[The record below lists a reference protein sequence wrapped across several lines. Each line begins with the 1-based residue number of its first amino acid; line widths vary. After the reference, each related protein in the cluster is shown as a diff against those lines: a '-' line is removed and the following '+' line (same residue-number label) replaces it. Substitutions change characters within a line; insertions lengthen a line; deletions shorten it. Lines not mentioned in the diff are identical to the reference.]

1 MDEQQSLI
9 NWWRTERDQIC
20 SQLREKAKT
29 EPLSEVE
36 TMILNPFTV
45 EEARNQVDNLNRLVG
60 VRRV

>member
-1 MDEQQSLI
+1 MDEQLSLI
-9 NWWRTERDQIC
+9 IWWRTEREQIC

-45 EEARNQVDNLNRLVG
+45 EVARNQVDTLNRLVG
-60 VRRV
+60 VHRG